1 MPLLL
6 VAFTL
11 PESLL
16 TSMVTRPC
24 SLVKRWRWCTNQEL
38 AVTYLNSG
46 GKVGDTLKAIV
57 TCDKCGSY
65 LHWQGVFPD
74 GTNTRMQL
82 EKHWHIP
89 PSNSQTAKEK
99 LQRVA
104 ATQSKSSPPSSTLI
118 SGPKS
123 ALQLADAFVVQLKL
137 TRTRYVALAWKDPR
151 NIVEQLS
158 PKP

>member
-24 SLVKRWRWCTNQEL
+24 SLVNLWRWCANQEL
-38 AVTYLNSG
+38 TVTYLNSG

-57 TCDKCGSY
+57 TCDKCESY
-65 LHWQGVFPD
+65 LHRQGRFPE

-99 LQRVA
+99 SQRVA
-104 ATQSKSSPPSSTLI
+104 ATQSKSSHHFYTQICPQIGTSARGRVCWSIEAYKDQIRGTRVER
-118 SGPKS
+118 PK
-123 ALQLADAFVVQLKL
+123 
-137 TRTRYVALAWKDPR
+137 
-151 NIVEQLS
+151 EHC
-158 PKP
+158 